1 MSTLSSTSTLAEV
14 QAAYDDNASW
24 QEDSSVA
31 KAKAFATACRMLLRR
46 LATEQAVG
54 QERIRLDENL
64 RQLRAELSHVTDW
77 ISVNATS
84 SSPAVTLLSF
94 EELR

>member
-1 MSTLSSTSTLAEV
+1 MSTLSSVSTLAEV

-24 QEDSSVA
+24 QEDGSVA

-54 QERIRLDENL
+54 QERVRLDENL

-77 ISVNATS
+77 IASNAPSTS
-84 SSPAVTLLSF
+84 PPVVGFSF
-94 EELR
+94 EEMR